1 MRDGRALSVRR
12 CELFVDIAFLSWI
25 CSGFSEFFQKNEKKL
40 IFFEKNP

>member
-1 MRDGRALSVRR
+1 MRDGRALSIHW

-40 IFFEKNP
+40 NFFEKNP